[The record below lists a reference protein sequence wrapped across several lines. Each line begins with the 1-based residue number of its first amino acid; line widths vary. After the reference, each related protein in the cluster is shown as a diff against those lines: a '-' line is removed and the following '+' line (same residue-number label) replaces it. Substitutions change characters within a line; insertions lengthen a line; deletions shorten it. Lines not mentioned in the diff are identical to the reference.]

1 MHQFINFDR
10 NNLTCMDTENL
21 SPLAVLLLLIL
32 LMMVGA
38 GISNGL
44 GYLYAQAQGYDLP
57 ALLQSFGENSPLPE
71 RNLLRVVNL
80 FSQLFIFTA
89 AALALV
95 GMIYKHHWKR
105 YLRLGR
111 SPSLQIYSAAL
122 LFIFGIFV
130 LSQFMYWLNQQLPL
144 PEWADSMEG
153 KAAGMIKGLLV
164 MNSPGEFILTLVV
177 VAVLPAIGEELVFR
191 GVIQQQLEIATR
203 QPAWSVWIAAFIFS
217 AFHLQFAGFLPRL
230 LLGAGLGYLYLWTRS
245 LWIPIAAHF
254 FINGM
259 QIAGQYIRKN
269 ALAESTKEEVNWGA
283 TGLALLLIAGL
294 SYYLYQ
300 HYITKIKPGEPG
312 TKQDLWP

>member
-1 MHQFINFDR
+1 
-10 NNLTCMDTENL
+10 MDTENF
-21 SPLAVLLLLIL
+21 SPLAVLLLLVL

-44 GYLYAQAQGYDLP
+44 GYLYAQWQGQDLP
-57 ALLQSFGENSPLPE
+57 ALLQSFGENSPLAE

-89 AALALV
+89 SALTLV

-105 YLRLGR
+105 YLRLDR
-111 SPSLQIYSAAL
+111 SPSLHIYSASI
-122 LFIFGIFV
+122 LFIFGIFI

-153 KAAGMIKGLLV
+153 KASEMIKGLLV
-164 MNSPGEFILTLVV
+164 MNSPGEFLLTLLV

-203 QPAWSVWIAAFIFS
+203 RPAAAVWLAAFIFS

-245 LWIPIAAHF
+245 LWVPITAHF

-269 ALAESTKEEVNWGA
+269 ALAESTIEEVNWWA
-283 TGLALLLIAGL
+283 TGLAVLLIAGL
-294 SYYLYQ
+294 SYYLYH
-300 HYITKIKPGEPG
+300 HYITKIKPGEPE
-312 TKQDLWP
+312 TNPDFWP